1 MTLARPPGWVAH
13 SGARL
18 AATGDAPASGSRAPR
33 LYQVA
38 YSVLRHHIEER
49 RLPPG
54 LILLEGRIADA
65 FAMSRAPVRRAL
77 ALLRDAGLIHR
88 YNGRGYLVGPPSPDL
103 APRSGDLRDFGL
115 ALPKPLA
122 QSIGSFTWERIYTEV
137 ETQVVNCIPFG
148 TYRVL
153 ESGICEHY
161 GVSRTVAR
169 EVLNRL
175 RDRALIEKD
184 RHSHWTAGPLTSRAL
199 TEHFEMRRLLE
210 PAALLSVAGHLDRTM
225 LIAMRDRLAA
235 AEADLTSVTPA
246 LIDTFEEDL
255 HVTCLQKSNNQ
266 RLVTTIIQSQLP
278 FVTNSL
284 FRRHISVETSASVL
298 PEHRV
303 IFEHLIM
310 GAPQAAAT
318 GLLAHLEAG
327 QSRTRARL
335 KVLSLIPEPE
345 TTLYLE
351 RVH

>member
-1 MTLARPPGWVAH
+1 VTLSRSPSWITHGRPQLG
-13 SGARL
+13 G
-18 AATGDAPASGSRAPR
+18 GSGSRAPR

-38 YSVLRHHIEER
+38 RSVLRYHIEER

-77 ALLRDAGLIHR
+77 ALLCDEDLIHR
-88 YNGRGYLVGPPSPDL
+88 YDGRGYLVGPASPDVV
-103 APRSGDLRDFGL
+103 PRNGDLRDFGL
-115 ALPKPLA
+115 ALPKPVA
-122 QSIGSFTWERIYTEV
+122 QSIGSFTWERIYAEV
-137 ETQVVNCIPFG
+137 ETQVVSCIPFG

-153 ESGICEHY
+153 ESGICEHFR
-161 GVSRTVAR
+161 VSRTVAR

-184 RHSHWTAGPLTSRAL
+184 RHSHWIAGPLTSRAL

-210 PAALLSVAGHLDRTM
+210 PAALMSVAERLDRKM
-225 LIAMRDRLAA
+225 LIGMRDRLAE
-235 AEADLTSVTPA
+235 AEAGGGVVTPS
-246 LIDTFEEDL
+246 LIDSFEEDL
-255 HVTCLQKSNNQ
+255 HVTCLLKAKNQ
-266 RLVTTIIQSQLP
+266 RLVTTIIQNQLP

-284 FRRHISVETSASVL
+284 FRRYISAESGGSLL
-298 PEHRV
+298 PEHRI

-310 GAPQAAAT
+310 GAPRAAAA
-318 GLLAHLEAG
+318 GMVAHLEAA
-327 QSRTRARL
+327 QSRTKARL

-345 TTLYLE
+345 PTLYLE

>member
-1 MTLARPPGWVAH
+1 MTPTRPPGWVAH
-13 SGARL
+13 SAVQL
-18 AATGDAPASGSRAPR
+18 AANGDAAASGSRAPR

-38 YSVLRHHIEER
+38 CSVLRHHIEER

-77 ALLRDAGLIHR
+77 ALLCDEGLIHR
-88 YNGRGYLVGPPSPDL
+88 YNGRGYLVGPLSTDVV
-103 APRSGDLRDFGL
+103 PRSGDLRDFGL

-161 GVSRTVAR
+161 SVSRTVAR

-184 RHSHWTAGPLTSRAL
+184 RHSHWTAGPLTSHAL
-199 TEHFEMRRLLE
+199 TEHFEMRCLLE
-210 PAALLSVAGHLDRTM
+210 PAALLSVADGLDRTM

-235 AEADLTSVTPA
+235 AEADLANITPG
-246 LIDTFEEDL
+246 LIDAFEEDL
-255 HVTCLQKSNNQ
+255 HVTCLQKASNQ

-284 FRRHISVETSASVL
+284 FRRHINVETGGSVL
-298 PEHRV
+298 PEHRI

-310 GAPQAAAT
+310 GAPQAAAA
-318 GLLAHLEAG
+318 GLLAHLQASR
-327 QSRTRARL
+327 SRTKARL

-351 RVH
+351 RVN

>member
-1 MTLARPPGWVAH
+1 MKLTRPPGWVGL
-13 SGARL
+13 SRARL
-18 AATGDAPASGSRAPR
+18 AASGDVPTSGSRAPR

-38 YSVLRHHIEER
+38 CSVLRRHIEEQ

-77 ALLRDAGLIHR
+77 ALLCDEGLIHR
-88 YNGRGYLVGPPSPDL
+88 YNGRGYLVGPLSPDL
-103 APRSGDLRDFGL
+103 APHSGDLRDFGL

-137 ETQVVNCIPFG
+137 ETQIVNCIPFG

-175 RDRALIEKD
+175 RDRTLIEKD

-199 TEHFEMRRLLE
+199 TEHLEMRCLLE
-210 PAALLSVAGHLDRTM
+210 PAALLNVADSLDRTT
-225 LIAMRDRLAA
+225 LIAMRDRLAE
-235 AEADLTSVTPA
+235 AEARLSDITPD
-246 LIDTFEEDL
+246 LIDAFEEDL
-255 HVTCLQKSNNQ
+255 HVTCLQKTSNR
-266 RLVTTIIQSQLP
+266 RLITTITQSQLP

-298 PEHRV
+298 PEHRLV
-303 IFEHLIM
+303 FEHLIM
-310 GAPQAAAT
+310 GAAQAAAA

-327 QSRTRARL
+327 RSRTKARL
-335 KVLSLIPEPE
+335 KVLSLIPEPK